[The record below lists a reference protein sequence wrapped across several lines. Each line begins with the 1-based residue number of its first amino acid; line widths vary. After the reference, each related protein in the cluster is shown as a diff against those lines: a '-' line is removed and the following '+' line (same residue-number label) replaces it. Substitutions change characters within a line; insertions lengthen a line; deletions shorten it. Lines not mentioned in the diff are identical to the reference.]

1 MILLKC
7 LKFGSLSLLG
17 FMNLNKISLLSGLFV
32 SATFLVSPNAQ
43 ALSTIA
49 GWTFE
54 SDSIAVN
61 NTPSADTG
69 VGTAS
74 SINMDVYAT
83 PNVGVTTDD
92 VLVGTSANTGANGIA
107 DLTNTWRIRAQGGA
121 NTPAN
126 GWSSAAPIG
135 TQGVQFAAS
144 TAGYSNINISF
155 DWYTTKQG
163 EANLQLQYT
172 TDGSTWINTAINI
185 GTNSSEGLAVLTNST
200 SANTVDGSYI
210 SDNLKTNGSLAGS
223 DWFTGLTA
231 TISDPSAANDS
242 NFAIRLVN
250 ASTGTDD
257 VNTQG
262 TALNNNSGN
271 WQFDNVEILGTQTAQ
286 AVPFEFSPENGFVLG
301 VPLFLGL
308 RQFKKRK
315 LSKK

>member
-1 MILLKC
+1 
-7 LKFGSLSLLG
+7 
-17 FMNLNKISLLSGLFV
+17 MNLNKISLLSGLFV

-54 SDSIAVN
+54 NDTIAVN

-69 VGTAS
+69 SGTAR
-74 SINMDVYAT
+74 SIGMDLYAT

-92 VLVGTSANTGANGIA
+92 VVKGVSGDTGANGIS
-107 DLTNTWRIRAQGGA
+107 DTTNVWRVRAQGGPT
-121 NTPAN
+121 TPAN

-135 TQGVQFAAS
+135 TQGVEFDAS
-144 TAGYSNINISF
+144 TAGYSGITISF
-155 DWYTTKQG
+155 DWYASTQG

-172 TDGSTWINTAINI
+172 TDGSNWVNTAINI
-185 GTNSSEGLAVLTNST
+185 GTNSSEGLAVLNNST
-200 SANTVDGSYI
+200 SANTVDGYYI
-210 SDNLKTNGSLAGS
+210 SDNKLTNSSKAGQ
-223 DWFTGLTA
+223 DWFTDLTA
-231 TISDPSAANDS
+231 TISDPNAANDP

-262 TALNNNSGN
+262 NALNNVSGN
-271 WQFDNVEILGTQTAQ
+271 WRFDNVVISGTAQTAQ
-286 AVPFEFSPENGFVLG
+286 TVPFEFSPEDGFILG